1 MKIIK
6 VLFIYFFIIT
16 YSVETLLFLFSSN
29 EQKSLI
35 DIKNTRI
42 SLAKKNN
49 KKYDIRSPEEAF
61 FDFKKINN
69 DIKPFFYYNSTF
81 SVFKTFKEALLKNSI
96 IPFRG
101 PINNRSVSCAEDL
114 NYTLI
119 NNDKFGFKNTNSIY
133 KQKINT
139 AILGDSYAE
148 GLCVNNSNDIAG
160 NLIQKKINTINLGVT
175 GSGPLTT
182 LAILREYGNF
192 FKPKNSIYLYFE
204 GNDLDDLNWEK
215 KNDQLLKYLNNSY
228 KLDYINNY
236 KYIEIFLK
244 EAEKES
250 IKIARLRLST
260 GNYDKA
266 IQKKKINL
274 IKEHLKDIIELN
286 HLKNIIKFNILNNQ
300 NIQYD
305 LNFLYDV
312 VERMNIETKNWNGD
326 FIFVYVPT
334 WSRYFTSHSKE
345 VPKQKLKD
353 EILKNIELK
362 GIKTI
367 DLTDFFDS
375 TENIKQF
382 FPLGYLG
389 HFNSNGYKKIAEI
402 VIKEL
407 DIN

>member
-1 MKIIK
+1 M
-6 VLFIYFFIIT
+6 
-16 YSVETLLFLFSSN
+16 
-29 EQKSLI
+29 
-35 DIKNTRI
+35 
-42 SLAKKNN
+42 
-49 KKYDIRSPEEAF
+49 
-61 FDFKKINN
+61 
-69 DIKPFFYYNSTF
+69 
-81 SVFKTFKEALLKNSI
+81 
-96 IPFRG
+96 
-101 PINNRSVSCAEDL
+101 
-114 NYTLI
+114 
-119 NNDKFGFKNTNSIY
+119 
-133 KQKINT
+133 
-139 AILGDSYAE
+139 
-148 GLCVNNSNDIAG
+148 
-160 NLIQKKINTINLGVT
+160 
-175 GSGPLTT
+175 TT